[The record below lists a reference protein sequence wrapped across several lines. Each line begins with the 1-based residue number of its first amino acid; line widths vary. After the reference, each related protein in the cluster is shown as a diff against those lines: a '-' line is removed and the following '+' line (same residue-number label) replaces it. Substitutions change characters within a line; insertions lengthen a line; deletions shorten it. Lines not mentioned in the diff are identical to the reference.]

1 MFDRLIRQ
9 VPNMGYTEMKERVM
23 EVVERIPDMIETY
36 LLMQRDELI
45 QEDEVRK
52 YEAQVV
58 EIKKLLG

>member
-1 MFDRLIRQ
+1 
-9 VPNMGYTEMKERVM
+9 MGYTEMKERVM

>member
-58 EIKKLLG
+58 EIIYLNP